1 MNMHYS
7 ICHIHSPQLT
17 FELHSRTINFLF
29 CFCCFHSLLACSK
42 NYMLDCIGDRVK
54 IYIFLIDNLNTL
66 LNMMI
71 MMMIVHCATARWCS
85 HLFLFLFHR
94 QSFLAN
100 ELDALEGVCEERIMV
115 SQEKCTEFSRNN
127 TLNWVVLW
135 LPLPFSTLARD
146 MKCRMKRRKMFR
158 TTNWLFNALRS
169 WTQRQNIQSS
179 ETKTN
184 LNRCC

>member
-1 MNMHYS
+1 
-7 ICHIHSPQLT
+7 
-17 FELHSRTINFLF
+17 
-29 CFCCFHSLLACSK
+29 
-42 NYMLDCIGDRVK
+42 MLDCIGDRVK

-100 ELDALEGVCEERIMV
+100 ERDALEGVCEERIMV
-115 SQEKCTEFSRNN
+115 SEEKYRILKQHTQLSCALAAAAILNTREGHEVSNEKKKNVSNN
-127 TLNWVVLW
+127 KLTFQCSSQLN
-135 LPLPFSTLARD
+135 
-146 MKCRMKRRKMFR
+146 
-158 TTNWLFNALRS
+158 TTAE
-169 WTQRQNIQSS
+169 QSS